1 MEGNNNYVKNKS
13 CIPDEQLELLTKSFM
28 QSIIDYWESEEGQNA
43 FNDYLESKE
52 ITQIENQSPANQE
65 AVSA

>member
-1 MEGNNNYVKNKS
+1 MEENKNYVKNKS
-13 CIPDEQLELLTKSFM
+13 CISDEQIELLTKSFM

>member
-1 MEGNNNYVKNKS
+1 MEGNKNYVKNKS
-13 CIPDEQLELLTKSFM
+13 YIPDEQLELLAKSFM

-43 FNDYLESKE
+43 FNDYLDSKE
-52 ITQIENQSPANQE
+52 ITQVENQSPANQE

>member
-1 MEGNNNYVKNKS
+1 MEGNKNYVKNKC
-13 CIPDEQLELLTKSFM
+13 CIPDEQIELLAKSFM

>member
-1 MEGNNNYVKNKS
+1 MEGKKNYVKNKS
-13 CIPDEQLELLTKSFM
+13 DIPNEQLELLAKSFM

-52 ITQIENQSPANQE
+52 IKQVENQSPADKE
-65 AVSA
+65 AISA

>member
-43 FNDYLESKE
+43 FNDYLDSKE
-52 ITQIENQSPANQE
+52 ITRVDTQRPANQE

>member
-1 MEGNNNYVKNKS
+1 MEGNKNYVKNKTY
-13 CIPDEQLELLTKSFM
+13 IPNEQLELLAKSFM

-52 ITQIENQSPANQE
+52 ITQVENQSPANQE

>member
-1 MEGNNNYVKNKS
+1 MEGNKNYVKNKS
-13 CIPDEQLELLTKSFM
+13 YNPDEQLELLAKSFM